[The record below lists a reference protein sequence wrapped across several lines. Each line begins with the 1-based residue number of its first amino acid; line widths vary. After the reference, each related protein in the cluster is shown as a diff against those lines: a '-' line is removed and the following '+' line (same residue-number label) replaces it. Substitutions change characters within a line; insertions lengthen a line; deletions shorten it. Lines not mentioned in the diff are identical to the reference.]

1 MWLGDWDVEA
11 AGASGFWM
19 PQAAGSRAPH
29 PVSTPWE
36 RMKVEAVEAY
46 EFKDLERKGP
56 TSTILSISLSLS
68 AVASGGRG
76 SSRALLFLLSEA
88 LT

>member
-68 AVASGGRG
+68 P
-76 SSRALLFLLSEA
+76 LLHPEA
-88 LT
+88 EDLVEPFSFCCRKL

>member
-1 MWLGDWDVEA
+1 
-11 AGASGFWM
+11 M
-19 PQAAGSRAPH
+19 PQAAGSPAPH

-56 TSTILSISLSLS
+56 TILSISLSH
-68 AVASGGRG
+68 ASGGRG